1 MKTALGACLSSL
13 LFLSACSA
21 TSGTPTPGR
30 TGSGSGSGAGAT
42 GSGSGGST
50 GSSTGAGA
58 GPSATGGTVSVQ
70 PGGGA
75 GGTGDVM
82 NGECDQVNFV
92 SMRKPAEV
100 LLVLDRSASMVEHE
114 IEDGVTRWDGVVPML
129 NEAIQA
135 TDSAVSWGLKTF
147 PEMSGNECEPS
158 SVTSN
163 IDVPIEPANAAD
175 VVAAVNATTPEG
187 DGTPTG
193 AAINAAVAYL
203 KGVQNDNPKFILL
216 ATDGQPSCADLGSG
230 GGDPPAFAIDA
241 VTAAKNAGFPVFVV
255 GVLDPE
261 PSNSTLTTLNGMA
274 IAGGKPRPIANPL
287 AQKFYLAATKA
298 DLLAALS
305 EITGEVATCI
315 FPFEEAPPDETNI
328 AVKVNGERVEQDS
341 SHTNG
346 WDYTSD
352 AYLGVEVYGPLCDH
366 IKQGNQ
372 NAIDIIFGCPGQVI
386 K

>member
-1 MKTALGACLSSL
+1 
-13 LFLSACSA
+13 
-21 TSGTPTPGR
+21 
-30 TGSGSGSGAGAT
+30 
-42 GSGSGGST
+42 
-50 GSSTGAGA
+50 
-58 GPSATGGTVSVQ
+58 VQ
-70 PGGGA
+70 PGGGT
-75 GGTGDVM
+75 GGSGDVM

-114 IEDGVTRWDGVVPML
+114 IEMGVTRWDGVVPML

-147 PEMSGNECEPS
+147 PESSGNECQPS
-158 SVTSN
+158 SVTST
-163 IDVPIEPANAAD
+163 IDVEIAAANAVN

-193 AAINAAVAYL
+193 AAINSAVAYL
-203 KGVQNDNPKFILL
+203 QSVQNDNPKFILL
-216 ATDGQPSCADLGSG
+216 ATDGQPSCADLNSD
-230 GGDPPAFAIDA
+230 GGDPPTYAIEA

-261 PSNSTLTTLNGMA
+261 PSNTTLTTLNGMA

-298 DLLAALS
+298 DLLAALN
-305 EITGEVATCI
+305 EITGEIATCI
-315 FPFEEAPPDETNI
+315 FPFDKAPPDETNI
-328 AVKVNGERVEQDS
+328 AVKVNGERVEQDT
-341 SHTNG
+341 SHTSG

-352 AYLGVEVYGPLCDH
+352 AYLGVEVYGPICDQ

>member
-1 MKTALGACLSSL
+1 MD
-13 LFLSACSA
+13 
-21 TSGTPTPGR
+21 P
-30 TGSGSGSGAGAT
+30 
-42 GSGSGGST
+42 SGGT
-50 GSSTGAGA
+50 A
-58 GPSATGGTVSVQ
+58 
-70 PGGGA
+70 
-75 GGTGDVM
+75 GTGDVM

-100 LLVLDRSASMVEHE
+100 LLVLDRSGSMVEHE
-114 IEDGVTRWDGVVPML
+114 IESGVTRWDGVVPMI

-158 SVTSN
+158 SVTN
-163 IDVPIEPANAAD
+163 LIDVEIAPANAAN
-175 VVAAVNATTPEG
+175 VVAKVNSTTPEG

-203 KGVQNDNPKFILL
+203 SSVQNDNPKFILL
-216 ATDGQPSCADLGSG
+216 ATDGQPSCADLNG
-230 GGDPPAFAIDA
+230 GGGEPPDFAIAA
-241 VTAAKNAGFPVFVV
+241 VTAAKSAGYPVFVV

-261 PSNSTLTTLNGMA
+261 PSNTTLTTLNGMA

-298 DLLAALS
+298 DLLAALN
-305 EITGEVATCI
+305 EITGEIATCI
-315 FPFEEAPPDETNI
+315 FPFEKAPPDETNI
-328 AVKVNGERVEQDS
+328 AVKVNGERVEQDA
-341 SHTNG
+341 SHANG

-352 AYLGVEVYGPLCDH
+352 AYLGVEVYGPICDQ